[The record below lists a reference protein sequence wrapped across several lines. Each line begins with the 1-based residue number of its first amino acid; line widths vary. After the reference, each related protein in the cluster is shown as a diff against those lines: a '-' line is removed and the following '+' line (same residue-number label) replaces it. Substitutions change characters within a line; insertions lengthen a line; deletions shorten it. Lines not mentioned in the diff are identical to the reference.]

1 MTELVYVHS
10 KLLIADDDTAI
21 IGSANINDRSL
32 LGDRDSEIAVM
43 VQDIHKT
50 ETKFAG
56 VPHMVGK
63 FATSLRKSLFRY
75 AMLFHIYK
83 CTVHVSNLKLYPVV
97 LICWKFR
104 NLKNAFCVRYAVTLN
119 LKVMVTLITVYIII
133 MNIYMSFKI
142 DNIQIVT

>member
-10 KLLIADDDTAI
+10 KLLIVDDDTAI

-56 VPHMVGK
+56 LSHLVGR

-75 AMLFHIYK
+75 AMFIKFTYTCVKFETCIHSCLRY
-83 CTVHVSNLKLYPVV
+83 
-97 LICWKFR
+97 LIEIQELEEF
-104 NLKNAFCVRYAVTLN
+104 NAFCVR
-119 LKVMVTLITVYIII
+119 
-133 MNIYMSFKI
+133 
-142 DNIQIVT
+142 

>member
-56 VPHMVGK
+56 IPHMVGK
-63 FATSLRKSLFRY
+63 FATSLRKSLFRF
-75 AMLFHIYK
+75 AMLYHIYMYMYM
-83 CTVHVSNLKLYPVV
+83 CQIWNLYPDV
-97 LICWKFR
+97 LIWLKFR
-104 NLKNAFCVRYAVTLN
+104 NLKNFCVGYAVTLN
-119 LKVMVTLITVYIII
+119 LKVMVILITVYIII
-133 MNIYMSFKI
+133 INI
-142 DNIQIVT
+142 